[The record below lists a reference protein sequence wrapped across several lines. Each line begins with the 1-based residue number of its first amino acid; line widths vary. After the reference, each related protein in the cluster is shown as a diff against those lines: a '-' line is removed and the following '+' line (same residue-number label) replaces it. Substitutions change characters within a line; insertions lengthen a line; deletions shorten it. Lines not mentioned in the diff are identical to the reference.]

1 MKIFNIRL
9 FVISIY
15 LLTGIVLTSFLQE
28 NEPLKYT
35 QVSTISHPNPLEQSY
50 ILTYNDTL
58 NSETIYL
65 RKSSDHIPLHYFK
78 KINTEVCF
86 DKECRTLNIIVY
98 WNITGRYL
106 GFELPKGEFLS
117 KQDHE
122 PFSETE
128 YRKLNKLLADNT
140 LPFARIPF
148 EKLVNMPSTETD
160 EVDAISG
167 ATTENVAKIVIKG
180 AAYTT
185 YKLWN
190 IVYGSTMDLVAQLT
204 ETQLT
209 SELISLILK
218 SPDISDRIWA
228 LDRIDQATE
237 LNQMLKRSL
246 LDIISGDDFYLIYNT
261 MNTIS
266 PVHLNSGSL
275 QMGLFSVYKK
285 GNPSVQKMII
295 EKLRE
300 APYLDKEIVV
310 KSRLLLSQLNGKQLG
325 DLLKL
330 YSTHAVYDKETCR
343 AVSKILQNENRYIS
357 KQAFKFLLKSET
369 TDENVKILIKNYKF
383 DS

>member
-1 MKIFNIRL
+1 
-9 FVISIY
+9 
-15 LLTGIVLTSFLQE
+15 
-28 NEPLKYT
+28 
-35 QVSTISHPNPLEQSY
+35 
-50 ILTYNDTL
+50 
-58 NSETIYL
+58 
-65 RKSSDHIPLHYFK
+65 
-78 KINTEVCF
+78 
-86 DKECRTLNIIVY
+86 
-98 WNITGRYL
+98 
-106 GFELPKGEFLS
+106 
-117 KQDHE
+117 
-122 PFSETE
+122 
-128 YRKLNKLLADNT
+128 
-140 LPFARIPF
+140 
-148 EKLVNMPSTETD
+148 MPSTETD

-275 QMGLFSVYKK
+275 QMGLFSIYEK
-285 GNPSVQKMII
+285 GNPSVQKMIT
-295 EKLRE
+295 EKLMK
-300 APYLDKEIVV
+300 APYLNNEIIV
-310 KSRLLLSQLNGKQLG
+310 KSRLLLNQLNGKQLG
-325 DLLKL
+325 DLLKM
-330 YSTHAVYDKETCR
+330 YSTHSVYDPETCR